1 MTYQQS
7 LENIKATINFVRI
20 YDKDEIFFDFSNET
34 DFKIIFYDRETELE
48 KIQKLAGERLN
59 NNLAAVMIML
69 RDDEQEYFLYSDANL
84 DYEYNLTTSELVYDN
99 SNDDYIKQSAAQIK
113 LQVAQ
118 LIAKLKQM

>member
-69 RDDEQEYFLYSDANL
+69 RYDEQEYFLYSDANL